1 MQRGES
7 TREEIKNKLR
17 QNFDGKIVRKD
28 LTKKIKEGA
37 NVPVYVLEF
46 LLGQYCS
53 SDDETVIEKGVQNV
67 KRILADNFVRPDES
81 QKILS
86 QLRKKGSYTII
97 DMVTV
102 QLDMKKGLL
111 LIADNID
118 NIYDEIN
125 ALIRKKKTNVK
136 KVVNDAIISL
146 NWGIGKRLSVELS

>member
-1 MQRGES
+1 M
-7 TREEIKNKLR
+7 
-17 QNFDGKIVRKD
+17 
-28 LTKKIKEGA
+28 
-37 NVPVYVLEF
+37 
-46 LLGQYCS
+46 
-53 SDDETVIEKGVQNV
+53 

-125 ALIRKKKTNVK
+125 ALIREKKTNVK

>member
-1 MQRGES
+1 M
-7 TREEIKNKLR
+7 
-17 QNFDGKIVRKD
+17 
-28 LTKKIKEGA
+28 
-37 NVPVYVLEF
+37 
-46 LLGQYCS
+46 
-53 SDDETVIEKGVQNV
+53 

-125 ALIRKKKTNVK
+125 VLIREKKTNVK

>member
-1 MQRGES
+1 M
-7 TREEIKNKLR
+7 
-17 QNFDGKIVRKD
+17 
-28 LTKKIKEGA
+28 
-37 NVPVYVLEF
+37 
-46 LLGQYCS
+46 
-53 SDDETVIEKGVQNV
+53 

-86 QLRKKGSYTII
+86 QLLKKGSYTII

-125 ALIRKKKTNVK
+125 VLIREKKTNVK